1 VIAYVSG
8 SNTQFSLLEFENV
21 SKQAAGPTCGQTT
34 SMQGTTL
41 GQTSVLT
48 SVQGTTTVSS
58 QASVLTSVQG
68 TTTVS
73 SQASVLTSVQGTTT
87 VAAFSSSS
95 GQTSTSVSTIP
106 STSMSRPTSSA
117 AFLTSSSAVCT
128 VPPLPVQPLKCCSMQ
143 CCGNAGRKSLLF
155 NISTDLPSFDCP
167 SFSSQMVTS
176 LGLSGDHRVCWLAR
190 GSTLATF
197 EFSASDA
204 AVVFFARPR
213 LDASG
218 TTLSN
223 RSIIGSSRSSF
234 CFLIRRF
241 VVFHYWRGRWRRR
254 FACPCNRH
262 HRSVCA
268 SSTQSKCRRVD
279 RLCSVEIKKNW

>member
-204 AVVFFARPR
+204 AVVFLRVPGSTLPGLR
-213 LDASG
+213 SVTDPSSGQVVQASASSSG
-218 TTLSN
+218 DSLYF
-223 RSIIGSSRSSF
+223 IIGG
-234 CFLIRRF
+234 
-241 VVFHYWRGRWRRR
+241 VVGGVVLL
-254 FACPCNRH
+254 ALAIVIIALCVH
-262 HRSVCA
+262 HRRKANAGGSIDYVPL
-268 SSTQSKCRRVD
+268 R
-279 RLCSVEIKKNW
+279 